1 MLSVV
6 TIVVLMCTAV
16 SICCSSE
23 VAVLDPD
30 IHLLLVV
37 PGMINEL
44 EIDNVKY
51 NENIISLSHFFVSFS
66 PQESL
71 LNINKRLTS

>member
-1 MLSVV
+1 M
-6 TIVVLMCTAV
+6 
-16 SICCSSE
+16 
-23 VAVLDPD
+23 AVLDPD